1 MCIDVYNVSM
11 LSIRQFAFLLPLL
24 LLACGPTAPA
34 TTVPATAAPS
44 LPAAVPATSV
54 SATATPTSVGAGT
67 PTSVGAGTYTPTVT
81 AVPAVTPL
89 PKAGKPLKLVASTPV
104 IADALRNLVLGI
116 DGVSV
121 EVLVPLGAD
130 PHEYEPTPADA
141 RKLVGANAV
150 FVTGVTFE
158 DEWLSKLLR
167 TAGSG
172 LKPVEVSRGMTLT
185 RIDPVFDAEFES
197 DPHVGMDPDMWQQA
211 VQTMGLAIAGL
222 DAAIAPAVGTNVQ
235 AYRAKIT
242 QADAAAKTLLL
253 SLPAERRVLVTTHD
267 AMGYWAAHYGFKVVG
282 TIFEGPSTT
291 AGALNPR
298 NIKALSDKIKQ
309 QKVKAIF
316 AEAGVNPKLTEAVAR
331 EAGITIIETL
341 YVDTLSPADG
351 PASTYIDLI
360 MHNARTIAAA
370 LK

>member
-1 MCIDVYNVSM
+1 MRS
-11 LSIRQFAFLLPLL
+11 LRHLAFVFPLL
-24 LLACGPTAPA
+24 LLACAPA
-34 TTVPATAAPS
+34 TP
-44 LPAAVPATSV
+44 VPATSV
-54 SATATPTSVGAGT
+54 PSLPTTVRATALPASSVPATSVQATAISPAPTATATTALS
-67 PTSVGAGTYTPTVT
+67 PTVVVVPT
-81 AVPAVTPL
+81 ATAL
-89 PKAGKPLKLVASTPV
+89 PKASKPLKLVASTPV
-104 IADALRNLVLGI
+104 IADALRNLMIGI
-116 DGVSV
+116 EGVSV

-141 RKLVGANAV
+141 RKLNGASAV
-150 FVTGVTFE
+150 FVTGAQFE

-167 TAGSG
+167 TAGG
-172 LKPVEVSRGMTLT
+172 GQKVVEVSRGMTLT
-185 RIDPVFDAEFES
+185 RIDPVFDAEFER
-197 DPHVGMDPDMWQQA
+197 DPHVWMDPDMWQKA
-211 VQTMGLAIAGL
+211 VQTMGLAIAEL

-242 QADAAAKTLLL
+242 QADAAATALLF

-267 AMGYWAAHYGFKVVG
+267 AMGYWAAHHGFKVVG

-341 YVDTLSPADG
+341 YVDTLSAADG
-351 PASTYIDLI
+351 PASTYVDLI